1 MTETKVTVGNTEFTG
16 DDLTARW
23 TVTDENGVITNTPA
37 VREFEFSKVWTNSGK
52 EIKWPERVAGI
63 TVTLKRTAHAADGS
77 PSVEETA
84 VFTATP
90 DGTTENA
97 GSGFAAHAEKLP
109 GEGYRYRISSL
120 ARYSSDGT
128 EWSYSISETTVEG
141 FNKPAYYTINA
152 DGVKGEQLSSEKSYF
167 AAPGTTGGVEIVND
181 EIVAVIPSTGGP
193 GTMPYTLGGAV
204 LLIASA
210 LMYGFRMRRRAV
222 MAPRRQ

>member
-1 MTETKVTVGNTEFTG
+1 MPDTF
-16 DDLTARW
+16 
-23 TVTDENGVITNTPA
+23 
-37 VREFEFSKVWTNSGK
+37 F
-52 EIKWPERVAGI
+52 
-63 TVTLKRTAHAADGS
+63 VTLKRTAHAADGS

-90 DGTTENA
+90 DGITENA

-120 ARYSSDGT
+120 AKYSSDGT
-128 EWSYSISETTVEG
+128 EWSYSISETAVDG

-193 GTMPYTLGGAV
+193 GTMRYTLSGAV
-204 LLIASA
+204 LLIVSA

>member
-1 MTETKVTVGNTEFTG
+1 MVRAAVPLHGNMII
-16 DDLTARW
+16 
-23 TVTDENGVITNTPA
+23 ITNTPA

-90 DGTTENA
+90 DGITENA
-97 GSGFAAHAEKLP
+97 GSGFAASAEKLP

-128 EWSYSISETTVEG
+128 EWSYSISETTVDG

-152 DGVKGEQLSSEKSYF
+152 EGAKEEQPSSEKTSF
-167 AAPGTTGGVEIVND
+167 ALPGMTGGVEIVND

-193 GTMPYTLGGAV
+193 GTMRYTLSGIA
-204 LLIASA
+204 LLMVSA
-210 LMYGFRMRRRAV
+210 LMYILRMRRRAV
-222 MAPRRQ
+222 MVHRRQ